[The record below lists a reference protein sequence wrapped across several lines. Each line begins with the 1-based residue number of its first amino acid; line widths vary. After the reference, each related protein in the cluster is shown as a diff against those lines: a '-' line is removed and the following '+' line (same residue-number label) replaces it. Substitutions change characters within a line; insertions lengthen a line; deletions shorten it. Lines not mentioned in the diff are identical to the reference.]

1 LRKLRE
7 FLQPAGGVTLAVLK
21 KLVESVV
28 VSTDE
33 KIVCYVTGNGLKA
46 PESIVEHF
54 PKPIEIEPS
63 L

>member
-1 LRKLRE
+1 
-7 FLQPAGGVTLAVLK
+7 VLK